1 MNILMLITVMLVS
14 VYIHFLIYKKEKE
27 LLKNN
32 QDFFKSLN
40 IDIIDLKNH
49 LEEIN
54 ENIKK

>member
-1 MNILMLITVMLVS
+1 MLITVMLVS